1 MFERIVLIVLDS
13 VGIGAMP
20 DADDY
25 GDAGRD
31 TLRHISE
38 RRGLH
43 VPNMVGCVFPVSTA
57 QRSSPDRPP

>member
-20 DADDY
+20 DAADY

-31 TLRHISE
+31 TLGDTCG
-38 RRGLH
+38 RRELDALKMRRLG
-43 VPNMVGCVFPVSTA
+43 
-57 QRSSPDRPP
+57 